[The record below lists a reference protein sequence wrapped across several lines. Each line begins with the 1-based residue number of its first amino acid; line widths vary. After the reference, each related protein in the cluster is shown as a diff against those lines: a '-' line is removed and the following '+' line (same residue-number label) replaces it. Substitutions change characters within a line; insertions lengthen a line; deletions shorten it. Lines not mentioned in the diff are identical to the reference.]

1 MLNKILRVLKREK
14 LEYVLIGIMTF
25 IITMDF
31 RVPNK
36 LANGI
41 DTVFGRVLLVT
52 LAFILLLNHRV
63 LGVVS
68 IVFVFMLINKSSLSS
83 DIGNLKKFVPSE
95 TKKDKYLNVIN
106 QFPVTLEE
114 EQVKNL
120 VPIVNSNVAPV
131 GDYKPVSNDLHSAA
145 KI

>member
-14 LEYVLIGIMTF
+14 LEYALIGIMTLF
-25 IITMDF
+25 ITMDF
-31 RVPNK
+31 NIPNK
-36 LANGI
+36 LANVI
-41 DTVFGRVLLVT
+41 DTVFGRVSLFA

-63 LGVVS
+63 LGVVA
-68 IVFVFMLINKSSLSS
+68 IVFVFMLLNKSSVSS
-83 DIGNLKKFVPSE
+83 DIGNLKRFVPSE
-95 TKKDKYLNVIN
+95 SKKDKYLSVIN

-120 VPIVNSNVAPV
+120 VPIVRSDVAPI
-131 GDYKPVSNDLHSAA
+131 GDYKPVSNDLHCAA